1 MNKILEAEDIL
12 AGARHC
18 VECVFM
24 AAANLSSR
32 EETDPLQA
40 VADIAS
46 TKITEAIALLSEYR
60 ESGEASG
67 RGSAHRRV
75 SRGGPCAARRTTA
88 ASWTAHRRRYP
99 QFCAQFGI
107 FGGRILSPSYN
118 RRRTAQ
124 RGHHGR
130 RHQRDSCRG

>member
-12 AGARHC
+12 ASARQC

-60 ESGEASG
+60 ESRDAPVPAAPGAKPKSL
-67 RGSAHRRV
+67 
-75 SRGGPCAARRTTA
+75 AARTKR
-88 ASWTAHRRRYP
+88 S
-99 QFCAQFGI
+99 GK
-107 FGGRILSPSYN
+107 
-118 RRRTAQ
+118 
-124 RGHHGR
+124 
-130 RHQRDSCRG
+130 

>member
-46 TKITEAIALLSEYR
+46 TKIVIAHPPATARWREAFR
-60 ESGEASG
+60 
-67 RGSAHRRV
+67 RG
-75 SRGGPCAARRTTA
+75 
-88 ASWTAHRRRYP
+88 
-99 QFCAQFGI
+99 
-107 FGGRILSPSYN
+107 
-118 RRRTAQ
+118 
-124 RGHHGR
+124 
-130 RHQRDSCRG
+130 

>member
-12 AGARHC
+12 ASARHC

-24 AAANLSSR
+24 AAANLSSP

-60 ESGEASG
+60 ESGGAPVPAAPG
-67 RGSAHRRV
+67 ATPK
-75 SRGGPCAARRTTA
+75 SRPTRQVA
-88 ASWTAHRRRYP
+88 
-99 QFCAQFGI
+99 
-107 FGGRILSPSYN
+107 N
-118 RRRTAQ
+118 RR
-124 RGHHGR
+124 
-130 RHQRDSCRG
+130 SK

>member
-46 TKITEAIALLSEYR
+46 TKITEAITLLSEYR
-60 ESGEASG
+60 ESGPVPAAPGAKLKS
-67 RGSAHRRV
+67 
-75 SRGGPCAARRTTA
+75 PAARTKR
-88 ASWTAHRRRYP
+88 S
-99 QFCAQFGI
+99 GK
-107 FGGRILSPSYN
+107 
-118 RRRTAQ
+118 
-124 RGHHGR
+124 
-130 RHQRDSCRG
+130 